1 MLKKVE
7 PLREELRSLQVQ
19 AEENKDKGEETKA
32 LIAKLEKSIAA
43 YKDEYRQL
51 IAQATAIKADLENVQ
66 AKVSKPCLAI
76 LPLFFENLNSFMNFK
91 LCYFCYAFSY
101 PI

>member
-66 AKVSKPCLAI
+66 AKVSKTVPCYFTLVFVTFAFNI
-76 LPLFFENLNSFMNFK
+76 SSLLFFSF
-91 LCYFCYAFSY
+91 LLWT
-101 PI
+101 

>member
-66 AKVSKPCLAI
+66 AKVSKTVPCYFTLGFCNFRVQH
-76 LPLFFENLNSFMNFK
+76 LFFIIFSF
-91 LCYFCYAFSY
+91 LLWA
-101 PI
+101 

>member
-66 AKVSKPCLAI
+66 AKVSKTLPCYFTLVFCNFRVQH
-76 LPLFFENLNSFMNFK
+76 LFFIIFSF
-91 LCYFCYAFSY
+91 LLWV
-101 PI
+101 

>member
-66 AKVSKPCLAI
+66 AKVSKTVPCYFTLVFCNFCVQY
-76 LPLFFENLNSFMNFK
+76 LFFIIFFIFLW
-91 LCYFCYAFSY
+91 A
-101 PI
+101 

>member
-66 AKVSKPCLAI
+66 AKVRNPLLTKALSCTPLAA
-76 LPLFFENLNSFMNFK
+76 SH
-91 LCYFCYAFSY
+91 
-101 PI
+101 

>member
-1 MLKKVE
+1 MQVSYADMLKKVE

-66 AKVSKPCLAI
+66 AKVHI
-76 LPLFFENLNSFMNFK
+76 LSLLQVQTNLK
-91 LCYFCYAFSY
+91 
-101 PI
+101 

>member
-76 LPLFFENLNSFMNFK
+76 LPLFFVTFAFNISSLLFFH
-91 LCYFCYAFSY
+91 FCCGHR
-101 PI
+101 

>member
-76 LPLFFENLNSFMNFK
+76 LPLFFCNFRAQHLFFIIFSF
-91 LCYFCYAFSY
+91 LLWA
-101 PI
+101 

>member
-1 MLKKVE
+1 MQVSYADMLKKVE

-66 AKVSKPCLAI
+66 AKVSKTVPY
-76 LPLFFENLNSFMNFK
+76 
-91 LCYFCYAFSY
+91 YFTLVFL
-101 PI
+101 